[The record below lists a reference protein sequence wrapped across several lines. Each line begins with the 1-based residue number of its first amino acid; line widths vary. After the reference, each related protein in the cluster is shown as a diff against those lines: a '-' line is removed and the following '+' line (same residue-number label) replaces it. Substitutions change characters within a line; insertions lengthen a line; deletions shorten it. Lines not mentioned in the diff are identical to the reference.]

1 MYHIFRGKCFIPAAI
16 VSKLKENL
24 LGDLPTRGKNKNP
37 SVQDKNACGIFLIIT
52 AAQINTRSL
61 PGPSDYNHSPHHSK
75 VGEFAQRVYP
85 IVAVFIKELVVDL
98 TDAYVL

>member
-1 MYHIFRGKCFIPAAI
+1 MR
-16 VSKLKENL
+16 
-24 LGDLPTRGKNKNP
+24 KNKNP

-61 PGPSDYNHSPHHSK
+61 PGPSDYNHSPRHSK

-85 IVAVFIKELVVDL
+85 IVVVFIKELVVDL
-98 TDAYVL
+98 TDANVLWGLPWWLSGEESACNAGDRFYSWIG